1 MVDLPDHDHCRYCGC
16 AVPFEQAYCSME
28 CYENDQKRIRK
39 EKVRDTAMAVTAVV
53 GAAVILVAGYV
64 FGRISQP
71 YVTDHTHYYN
81 TTCD

>member
-39 EKVRDTAMAVTAVV
+39 EKVRDTPMAVTAVV

-64 FGRISQP
+64 F
-71 YVTDHTHYYN
+71 
-81 TTCD
+81 